1 MAFCLRKFL
10 RTCRSR
16 CPGRPSR
23 RGSRMSWKVRP
34 LTLMTSKQY
43 KVAQQDGETEGQ
55 FMARLGVLS
64 APDITGAVGK
74 VQDKLLEKQR
84 KLQDNLTEAQQRL
97 NIAQMQARSSGTTEG
112 VQAVE
117 TVIGLLMRRRRSIS
131 AITRSHGAAQRQR
144 EQANDLKQE
153 GQ

>member
-1 MAFCLRKFL
+1 
-10 RTCRSR
+10 
-16 CPGRPSR
+16 
-23 RGSRMSWKVRP
+23 
-34 LTLMTSKQY
+34 
-43 KVAQQDGETEGQ
+43 
-55 FMARLGVLS
+55 
-64 APDITGAVGK
+64 VGK
-74 VQDKLLEKQR
+74 AQDKLLEKQR

-144 EQANDLKQE
+144 KQASDLQQKVSELQQQMMVLAAQMQATVTAEEQAARGKYLAVDQKLLRPKMSNIVVRRV
-153 GQ
+153 GVVFR